1 MVKSIHVSNNLHK
14 WIMDHKNS
22 ERTSAEKVI
31 YGLIGSLN
39 TIKNMSLGERDGEDV
54 CASIIL
60 CGVCEEM
67 KEIAI
72 KELGK

>member
-1 MVKSIHVSNNLHK
+1 MKSIMVSENLHK

-31 YGLIGSLN
+31 YGLIGSLD
-39 TIKNMSLGERDGEDV
+39 TIKNMTPGERDGDDV
-54 CASIIL
+54 CASIIS

-67 KEIAI
+67 KEIAA